1 MRFRVVALLAFAVFV
16 LARSSASGAGADAT
30 RGQVIA
36 GDKAVVAIDLID
48 FDPAVGD
55 VHARLHLILP
65 QSMLGK
71 DATPAHDL
79 TFVDEATVDES
90 ILKLSSTTPFS
101 YYDGFASA
109 RYQVG
114 DPGSE
119 FSYPFDRHVTAID
132 FFLAQQITSGGKT
145 TFKRLPIT
153 YDCSGCSFDGFKVTI
168 ADAGTTPTEV
178 RLKVSIRRSTPI
190 IVFSVFLAVAMW
202 AMTILVLILAIRVSR
217 KKKHAPEV
225 GTMGFIGGLLFAY
238 PAIRG
243 AQPRVPPMGV
253 LSDYYGFFWNELIL
267 IVALAC
273 VMFAWVRFPEP
284 PEEEDKK

>member
-1 MRFRVVALLAFAVFV
+1 MKFRWVAVLACALFVLGVANSSGVSAASPRGRVVA
-16 LARSSASGAGADAT
+16 GNT
-30 RGQVIA
+30 
-36 GDKAVVAIDLID
+36 AVVAIDLID

-65 QSMLGK
+65 ASMLGQ
-71 DATPAHDL
+71 DETPAHDL

-90 ILKLSSTTPFS
+90 ILKLSSAEPFS

-109 RYQVG
+109 RYQVN

-119 FSYPFDRHVTAID
+119 FLYPFDRHETAID
-132 FFLAQQITSGGKT
+132 FFLAQQTTRGGKN
-145 TFKRLPIT
+145 TFQRVPIT

-168 ADAGTTPTEV
+168 TDAGTTTTEV
-178 RLKVSIRRSTPI
+178 RLKVTIRRSTPI
-190 IVFSVFLAVAMW
+190 IIFSVFLAVAMW
-202 AMTILVLILAIRVSR
+202 AMTILVLILAIRVSH

-243 AQPRVPPMGV
+243 SQPRVPPMGV
-253 LSDYYGFFWNELIL
+253 LSDYYGFFWNEFIL
-267 IVALAC
+267 IVALA
-273 VMFAWVRFPEP
+273 VVLFAWVRFPEP
-284 PEEEDKK
+284 EEEDK